1 MMFHTGKVST
11 ATTGKSDGTDIFGS
25 ILHSLMTLQMRLI
38 STLLRFKIE
47 HYTLML

>member
-11 ATTGKSDGTDIFGS
+11 ATAGKSDGIDIFGI
-25 ILHSLMTLQMRLI
+25 ILQSLMTLQMRLI
-38 STLLRFKIE
+38 GTLLRFKIE